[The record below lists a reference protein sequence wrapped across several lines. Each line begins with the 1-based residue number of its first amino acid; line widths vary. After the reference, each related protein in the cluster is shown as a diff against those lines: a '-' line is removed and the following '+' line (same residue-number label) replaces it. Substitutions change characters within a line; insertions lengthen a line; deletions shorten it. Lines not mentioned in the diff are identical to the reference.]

1 MLWLLDHYNDEDLI
15 FDPHAEMTVIG
26 TMSALAPSAE
36 FARYRWDT
44 YDGFT
49 LQQRAALAMYLEAL
63 PRLVELDRE
72 DATRVSRSMEGYWAQ
87 FLPIA

>member
-1 MLWLLDHYNDEDLI
+1 
-15 FDPHAEMTVIG
+15 MTAIG

-36 FARYRWDT
+36 FARYRWET

-49 LQQRAALAMYLEAL
+49 LQQRAAMAMYVEAL

-72 DATRVSRSMEGYWAQ
+72 DGTRVSRSIQRYWAQ
-87 FLPIA
+87 FLPIP